1 MSEML
6 ERTSFDTPVLP
17 RLQTIISELQSGVY
31 VIPEFQRPSVW
42 KDEQRLDLLDSIVK
56 GLPIGSLLVWR
67 SSTHELGTYKE
78 IAGISV
84 KSARA
89 GLDKRT
95 YLIDGHQR
103 ITTLFGALVRP
114 PVPRQGKD
122 ARRWPIYYELGTA
135 ESPAFRFP
143 KPNRE
148 PEPHWLPLDMLTDG
162 KALSKFR
169 DNLYKLGEDE
179 KADEV
184 ERVANVF
191 KDYIIPVV
199 PLVTESL
206 DLVTD
211 AFVRINSQGSEM
223 TEAHMLRALTYLK
236 PDHDTDRAFHHI
248 RKELES
254 HGWSGVP
261 DQLLVNSL
269 KIYFDINIYRSSV
282 TAVKKRL
289 EQQPHAFPRL
299 QVAMIE
305 AVELLRGFG
314 VHGLAALP
322 YAHHFITLTKLAAER
337 SGSLASRAES
347 LRSWFLRTTYAEH
360 FTGQTSGQIRREIDL
375 LLDASSDEDPAIALG
390 AEIGNLRRLRKGT
403 VRTKAFLL
411 FLARR
416 PADVAAATQRADILG
431 QSGKPTDLFRD
442 PGIQAGDPGN
452 ALVAD
457 LSELRELRKVLA
469 RPSFDATSEQALA
482 LADEFALPAEA
493 LACLPDKIAFVRKR
507 REILLREESA
517 QIAAL
522 GLQVRDDL
530 ANTSDDDHDHEEA
543 S

>member
-1 MSEML
+1 MSEQL

-17 RLQTIISELQSGVY
+17 RLQTIISELQRGVY

-67 SSTHELGTYKE
+67 SSTHALEIYKE
-78 IAGISV
+78 IAGIPV
-84 KSARA
+84 KTARS

-143 KPNRE
+143 KTQGE
-148 PEPHWLPLDMLTDG
+148 PEPHWLPLDMLIDG
-162 KALSKFR
+162 KALSQFR
-169 DNLYKLGEDE
+169 DRLYKLGEDE

-211 AFVRINSQGSEM
+211 AFVRINSRGSEM

-236 PDHDTDRAFHHI
+236 PDRDTDRAFRSI
-248 RKELES
+248 RRELES
-254 HGWSGVP
+254 HGWRGVP

-269 KIYFDINIYRSSV
+269 KVYFDLNIYRSAV
-282 TAVKKRL
+282 TEINTRL
-289 EQQPHAFPRL
+289 EQSPEALSRL
-299 QVAMIE
+299 QAAMIE
-305 AVELLRGFG
+305 AVEVLRRFG

-322 YAHHFITLTKLAAER
+322 YAHHLITLTKLAAEQP
-337 SGSLASRAES
+337 GSLVSREWP
-347 LRSWFLRTTYAEH
+347 LQDWFLRTTYSEH
-360 FTGQTSGQIRREIDL
+360 FSGQTSGQIRRELDL
-375 LLDASSDEDPAIALG
+375 LLEASLDEDPDIARG
-390 AEIGNLRRLRKGT
+390 AEIGALRRLRKGK
-403 VRTKAFLL
+403 VRTRAFLL
-411 FLARR
+411 FLAGR
-416 PADVAAATQRADILG
+416 PTDVDAATRRAEILG
-431 QSGKPTDLFRD
+431 YSGKPAYLFHSSGV
-442 PGIQAGDPGN
+442 PKGDPGN
-452 ALVAD
+452 ALVAN
-457 LSELRELRKVLA
+457 LGELRNLRKVLA
-469 RPSFDATSEQALA
+469 SPAFNAYSEQALA
-482 LADEFALPAEA
+482 LADEFALPLEA
-493 LACLPDKIAFVRKR
+493 LACLPDQRAFVRKR
-507 REILLREESA
+507 REILLRQE
-517 QIAAL
+517 AARITKL
-522 GLQVRDDL
+522 GLKVRDE
-530 ANTSDDDHDHEEA
+530 AAEEPGNPDH
-543 S
+543 